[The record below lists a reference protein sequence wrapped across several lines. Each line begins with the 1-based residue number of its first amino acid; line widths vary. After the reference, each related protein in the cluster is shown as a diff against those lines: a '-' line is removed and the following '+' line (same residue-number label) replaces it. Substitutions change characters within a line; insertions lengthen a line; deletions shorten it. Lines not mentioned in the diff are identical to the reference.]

1 MCGSCFC
8 RTYEMHPD
16 LPLNLDVTPYIRC
29 VHQTTLERIKG
40 IFRYVERSKDL
51 GLLYRENQEL
61 NLIGYA
67 YVGYLF
73 DLYSCKS

>member
-1 MCGSCFC
+1 
-8 RTYEMHPD
+8 MHPD